1 MHSGIFSKIFFGSIG
16 FTIGVWYDI
25 VAVERAARRN
35 RNEISRCAG
44 ISKRSAREDSGRRD
58 LNGRK
63 GHSWQYVRKLRT
75 ENGFKKA
82 TIDKLENRDTRR
94 NGKSGR
100 VRCTQR
106 YTAVLLMAAAL
117 VTGCGAQEK
126 LSYTK
131 QGMNAV
137 EALEYEAALEYFETG
152 LDQEEDR
159 RMIYRG
165 MGLAFMGMTRYE
177 DAILYLEA
185 ALHESGGR
193 VEDLDFDMNYYL
205 ATAYYK
211 SGRAEDAVRAYDAI
225 LALRPKEKNAF
236 YLRGYVKLS
245 RGEFEQAQ
253 KDFDAAV
260 ALDGKDYDQMI
271 RIYMALEE
279 YGYKE
284 AGMVYLKK
292 VMAENEKSITDYDM
306 GRMCYYMGDYE
317 QAREYLSRMDSA
329 KEYGA
334 ALYLGRTY
342 EALGDYNYA
351 SSIYAAFT
359 ENDQTRAEIY
369 NQLGLCRMQMKEY
382 SAALEAF
389 QAAMNIEDNG
399 MMQSLKFNEIV
410 AYEYMGDFKTA
421 SALMNSYLQSYPDD
435 AAAKREYEFLRTR

>member
-1 MHSGIFSKIFFGSIG
+1 M
-16 FTIGVWYDI
+16 
-25 VAVERAARRN
+25 
-35 RNEISRCAG
+35 
-44 ISKRSAREDSGRRD
+44 
-58 LNGRK
+58 
-63 GHSWQYVRKLRT
+63 LRT
-75 ENGFKKA
+75 EEGFKKA
-82 TIDKLENRDTRR
+82 TIDKLKNKHTKLA
-94 NGKSGR
+94 GHSGR
-100 VRCTQR
+100 RKFAQ
-106 YTAVLLMAAAL
+106 YAAVLFTAAAL
-117 VTGCGAQEK
+117 LAGCGKQEQ

-137 EALEYEAALEYFETG
+137 EALEYEEALGYFETG
-152 LDQEEDR
+152 LDKGEDKR
-159 RMIYRG
+159 AIYRG
-165 MGLAFMGMTRYE
+165 MGLAFMGMTHYE

-193 VEDLDFDMNYYL
+193 VEDMDFDINYYL

-211 SGRAEDAVRAYDAI
+211 SGRAEDAVSAYDAI
-225 LALRPKEKNAF
+225 LALRPKEKDAF

-245 RGEFEQAQ
+245 RNEFEAAQ
-253 KDFDAAV
+253 KDFEAAA
-260 ALDGKDYDQMI
+260 ALDDKDYDQLI
-271 RIYMALEE
+271 RIYTALEE

-284 AGMVYLKK
+284 AGMVYLQK
-292 VMAENEKSITDYDM
+292 VMAQNEKSISDYDM

-317 QAREYLSRMDSA
+317 KARDYLSRLETA
-329 KEYGA
+329 KDYGA

-359 ENDQTRAEIY
+359 ENDQSRAEIY

-399 MMQSLKFNEIV
+399 MMQSLKFNEVV

-421 SALMNSYLQSYPDD
+421 SALLNSYLKSYPDD